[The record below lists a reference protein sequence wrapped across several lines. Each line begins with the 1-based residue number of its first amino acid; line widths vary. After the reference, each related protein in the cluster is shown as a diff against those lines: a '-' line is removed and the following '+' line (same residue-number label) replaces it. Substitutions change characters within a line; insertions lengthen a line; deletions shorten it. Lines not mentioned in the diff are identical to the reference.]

1 MAPQP
6 PLGLSYNYHIYAS
19 MHISGL
25 DNKNNQVS
33 EQDWEGEKREDSLA
47 VTYHHSVVNWLLS
60 NFFLIRFVLVVI
72 GLSKL

>member
-1 MAPQP
+1 
-6 PLGLSYNYHIYAS
+6 

-47 VTYHHSVVNWLLS
+47 VTFIICVVNWLL
-60 NFFLIRFVLVVI
+60 V
-72 GLSKL
+72 